1 MIKKII
7 MADKFQNK
15 YRIPSA
21 RASWWDYGSNAPY
34 FVTICTKNRKHFF
47 GKIVEGEMHLTE
59 IGQSAYDCWNEIP
72 NHFPFVVLDEF
83 VVMPN
88 HIHGIII
95 IDKPTDAENADGID
109 ANGIDADGAD
119 GDGENAD
126 GIDADGADGDG
137 ADGDG
142 ADGVQTQNFASLPV
156 SGLQSQTDHSTTI
169 NKFGPQS
176 QNLASIIRGFKIGVT
191 KFAKTKINGFGWQPR
206 FHDHIIRNEES
217 YQRIKNYIKTNPQN
231 WKSDK
236 FSN

>member
-1 MIKKII
+1 

-95 IDKPTDAENADGID
+95 IDKPA
-109 ANGIDADGAD
+109 
-119 GDGENAD
+119 
-126 GIDADGADGDG
+126 DG

-217 YQRIKNYIKTNPQN
+217 YQRIKKYIKTNPQN